1 MNFDFWGAGL
11 FTGAAICFSLVAC
24 GGDDSNSASN
34 PTKETVASTDNL
46 GICSEDVCN
55 QKVFVEEDS
64 AYFVCDGE
72 KWIEE
77 MSDDDED
84 SVSVTD
90 PESSVKSS
98 SSSVDVPPSS
108 APKSSAESSSSG
120 VGDSLSSAPKSSAKS
135 SSSIVDIPLSS
146 APKSSAESSSSGVG
160 DSLSS
165 ASESSAESSSSSVDF
180 PLSSAPESSS
190 ESSSSSVDFPLSSAP
205 ESSSESSSSSVD
217 FPLSSTPESSSSE
230 KVAWAYLN
238 PEISYGL
245 MQDSRDGQ
253 YYKTVK
259 IGEQVWMAE
268 NLNYDPGDVSSM
280 GSYATNACY
289 GNKPENCAK
298 YGRLYTWEVAMNDRF
313 CTYGLSC
320 KPSGTVRGLCPEG
333 WHLPSFDEFVTLLEP
348 MASTIEYDDGGSRE
362 YDDAGK
368 KLKSQTGW
376 KPSSFGASYSQNSN
390 ESGFTALPAGGFD
403 GMRNFSQIE
412 THAFFW
418 SASEYKGKYDYE
430 ENVAFGLE
438 LNNTFYVAY
447 LSFQTKTDIAS
458 VRCIQNTR

>member
-1 MNFDFWGAGL
+1 MNCDFLRGAGL
-11 FTGAAICFSLVAC
+11 FTGTAICFSLVAC

-34 PTKETVASTDNL
+34 STKEIVASADNL
-46 GICSEDVCN
+46 GECSEDISN
-55 QKVFVEEDS
+55 QKVFVEDDS

-90 PESSVKSS
+90 SESSAKSS
-98 SSSVDVPPSS
+98 SSCVGDSLSS
-108 APKSSAESSSSG
+108 APESSAKSSSSC

-135 SSSIVDIPLSS
+135 SSSCVGDSLSS
-146 APKSSAESSSSGVG
+146 APKSSAESSSSGV
-160 DSLSS
+160 DFPLSS
-165 ASESSAESSSSSVDF
+165 APESSAESSSSSVDF
-180 PLSSAPESSS
+180 PLSST
-190 ESSSSSVDFPLSSAP
+190 P

-268 NLNYDPGDVSSM
+268 NLNYDPGDVSSL
-280 GSYATNACY
+280 GSYATNVCY
-289 GNKPENCAK
+289 GNLPENCAK
-298 YGRLYTWEVAMNDRF
+298 YGRLYSWQVAMNDWT
-313 CTYGLSC
+313 CAYGSSC

-333 WHLPSFDEFVTLLEP
+333 WHLPSFDEFVTLVEP
-348 MASTIEYDDGGSRE
+348 MASGKNVYDSTDGTGR
-362 YDDAGK
+362 YYDAGK
-368 KLKSQTGW
+368 MLKSQTGW

-403 GMRNFSQIE
+403 GMREFSQIE

-418 SASEYKGKYDYE
+418 SASEYNGKYDYE
-430 ENVAFGLE
+430 NNVAYDLE
-438 LNNTFYVAY
+438 FENSGYVAD
-447 LSFQTKTDIAS
+447 LGPLTKSNVAS
-458 VRCIQNTR
+458 VRCIQDTE

>member
-1 MNFDFWGAGL
+1 MNCDFLRGAGL
-11 FTGAAICFSLVAC
+11 FTGTAICFSLVAC

-34 PTKETVASTDNL
+34 STKEIVASADNL
-46 GICSEDVCN
+46 GECSEDISN
-55 QKVFVEEDS
+55 QKVFVEDDS

-90 PESSVKSS
+90 PESSAK
-98 SSSVDVPPSS
+98 
-108 APKSSAESSSSG
+108 SSSSG
-120 VGDSLSSAPKSSAKS
+120 VGDS
-135 SSSIVDIPLSS
+135 LSS

-165 ASESSAESSSSSVDF
+165 ASESSAKSSSSIVDIPLSSAPKSSSESSSSIVDI
-180 PLSSAPESSS
+180 PLSSAPESSA

-268 NLNYDPGDVSSM
+268 NLNYDPGDVSSI

-458 VRCIQNTR
+458 VRCIQDTE

>member
-77 MSDDDED
+77 MDDDDED

-98 SSSVDVPPSS
+98 SSSVDVPP
-108 APKSSAESSSSG
+108 
-120 VGDSLSSAPKSSAKS
+120 
-135 SSSIVDIPLSS
+135 SS

>member
-1 MNFDFWGAGL
+1 MNCVFLRGAGL
-11 FTGAAICFSLVAC
+11 FTGTAICFSLVAC

-34 PTKETVASTDNL
+34 PTKEIVASADNL
-46 GICSEDVCN
+46 GECNEDISN
-55 QKVFVEEDS
+55 QKVFVEDDS
-64 AYFVCDGE
+64 AYFVCDGK

-77 MSDDDED
+77 MRDDDED

-90 PESSVKSS
+90 PESSAKSS
-98 SSSVDVPPSS
+98 SSGVGDSLSS
-108 APKSSAESSSSG
+108 APKSSAVSSSSG

-146 APKSSAESSSSGVG
+146 APKSSA
-160 DSLSS
+160 
-165 ASESSAESSSSSVDF
+165 
-180 PLSSAPESSS
+180 
-190 ESSSSSVDFPLSSAP
+190 
-205 ESSSESSSSSVD
+205 ESSSSSVD

-280 GSYATNACY
+280 GSYATNVCY
-289 GNKPENCAK
+289 GNEPENCAK
-298 YGRLYTWEVAMNDRF
+298 YGRLYSWQVAMNDRT
-313 CTYGLSC
+313 CAYGSSC

-333 WHLPSFDEFVTLLEP
+333 WHLPSFDEFVTLVEP
-348 MASTIEYDDGGSRE
+348 MASGKNVYDSTDGTGR
-362 YDDAGK
+362 YYDAGK
-368 KLKSQTGW
+368 MLKSQTGW

-403 GMRNFSQIE
+403 GMREFSQIE

-418 SASEYKGKYDYE
+418 SASEYNGKYDYE
-430 ENVAFGLE
+430 NNVAYDLE
-438 LNNTFYVAY
+438 FENSGYVAD
-447 LSFQTKTDIAS
+447 LGPLTKSNVAS
-458 VRCIQNTR
+458 VRCIQDTE

>member
-77 MSDDDED
+77 MDDDDED

-108 APKSSAESSSSG
+108 APESSAESSSSS
-120 VGDSLSSAPKSSAKS
+120 VNVPSSSAP
-135 SSSIVDIPLSS
+135 
-146 APKSSAESSSSGVG
+146 
-160 DSLSS
+160 
-165 ASESSAESSSSSVDF
+165 ESSAESSSSSVDV
-180 PLSSAPESSS
+180 PLSSAPESS
-190 ESSSSSVDFPLSSAP
+190 A
-205 ESSSESSSSSVD
+205 ESSSSSVD

-245 MQDSRDGQ
+245 MQDLRDGQ
-253 YYKTVK
+253 YYKTVQ
-259 IGEQVWMAE
+259 IGDQVWMAE

-280 GSYATNACY
+280 GTWAMNACY
-289 GNKPENCAK
+289 GNLPENCAK
-298 YGRLYTWEVAMNDRF
+298 YGRLYTWEVAMNSKS
-313 CTYGLSC
+313 CGYGLSC
-320 KPSGTVRGLCPEG
+320 KPSGTVRGICPEG
-333 WHLPSFDEFVTLLEP
+333 WHLPSLDEFITLIEP
-348 MASTIEYDDGGSRE
+348 MASDIDKYVDDDGTGK
-362 YDDAGK
+362 YFDAGK
-368 KLKSQTGW
+368 MLKSQTGW
-376 KPSSFGASYSQNSN
+376 KPSSFGDYYSQSSN
-390 ESGFTALPAGGFD
+390 ESGFTALPGGGID
-403 GMRNFSQIE
+403 GARKFSQIE
-412 THAFFW
+412 EDAYFW
-418 SASEYKGKYDYE
+418 SASEYEGVYGYE
-430 ENVAFGLE
+430 QNVAYSLE
-438 LNNTFYVAY
+438 LEHARYTAY
-447 LSFQTKTDIAS
+447 LGMETKTNVAS